1 MERKGAIMFKKILT
15 VALVVSLSILL
26 IAFLGCP
33 KKEQK
38 PTTTTEGGGTTTT
51 TTTPPPPP
59 PMNNPIQYVAPV
71 ETIIQTI
78 TTSTAIKQAASCLDA
93 AANLLAGTGDET
105 LIVLLSTKTLTLID
119 AIAPSYP
126 ASAAKF
132 ASASA
137 DLTSLINLAQAGPVP
152 SAATWM
158 ATLKK
163 HRDFL
168 LGLITTTTVTTSDK
182 KLSDFYSKDELDKM
196 KLKFKEYGD
205 NLKLKYKEMQGK

>member
-1 MERKGAIMFKKILT
+1 
-15 VALVVSLSILL
+15 VSLSVLL

-38 PTTTTEGGGTTTT
+38 PTTTTEGGGGTTTT
-51 TTTPPPPP
+51 TTTPPPPA
-59 PMNNPIQYVAPV
+59 PMTNPIQYVAPV

-93 AANLLAGTGDET
+93 AANLLAGTGDEN
-105 LIVLLSTKTLTLID
+105 LIVLLCTKTLTLLD

-132 ASASA
+132 DSASA

-158 ATLKK
+158 ATLQK
-163 HRDFL
+163 HRAFL
-168 LGLITTTTVTTSDK
+168 LSLITTTTTTTSEK
-182 KLSDFYSKDELDKM
+182 KLSDFYTKDELDKM